1 MIGNKE
7 LHLLSQNQIMTVIH
21 LSFLEQLPNE
31 ILLHIIRHLNI
42 SDLLN
47 CAQTSKRIR
56 GICQDYSLW
65 RKINLH
71 RKKVSAEFLE
81 FIRSSLYPITNFEFP
96 KKIL

>member
-1 MIGNKE
+1 
-7 LHLLSQNQIMTVIH
+7 MTEIH
-21 LSFLEQLPNE
+21 LSFLEELPNE
-31 ILLHIIRHLNI
+31 ILLYIIRYLNI

-71 RKKVSAEFLE
+71 RKKVSAGFLE
-81 FIRSSLYPITNFEFP
+81 FISSSPHPITNFEFTQ
-96 KKIL
+96 KKTFRKVEVIITVFG

>member
-1 MIGNKE
+1 
-7 LHLLSQNQIMTVIH
+7 MTEIN
-21 LSFLEQLPNE
+21 LSFLEELPNE
-31 ILLHIIRHLNI
+31 ILLYIIRHLNI

-81 FIRSSLYPITNFEFP
+81 FISSSPYLITNFEYP
-96 KKIL
+96 KKKTFRKIEAIIAVFD